1 MAKQRKR
8 VKKQR
13 IDRLPMC
20 FQQPRSPPRKRRTDF
35 SLFFCSS
42 SASSLTNSFHQD
54 DRMDIGNIVS
64 TCSRIQCKESK
75 DGGRGFL
82 SNVVEVPIAEV
93 ESVAQKTLS
102 DPSNKR
108 NFDEQQCD
116 TAETLDFTPIKSQ
129 ITEINDVSITPGS
142 IVWAKTACQMWWP
155 AEIMDETS
163 TSANSRNQGIDGH
176 VLVQYYGNHRSAWV
190 DPTRDLSLLEECFE
204 ERSSNPMEDF
214 QDALQEALGR
224 KERIN
229 SCGQLFGSPNGCSNS
244 NRLDQSS
251 DKWNSSSSSRTEDDF
266 LGKGRGKRKRKPKVH
281 FDVSSLLHMSGVWSA
296 HGELLLCFPYLY
308 VRRHC
313 FVGGYFPSEIS
324 EESSSVQDNAVSWPR
339 SSYWFSLLTPIKIA
353 GKLCSIFLF
362 LLFHFPSLQQ
372 TISCLCL

>member
-42 SASSLTNSFHQD
+42 SASSLTNSFHQVSLLEYSSGKDGLSNVTVANSD

-155 AEIMDETS
+155 AE
-163 TSANSRNQGIDGH
+163 
-176 VLVQYYGNHRSAWV
+176 
-190 DPTRDLSLLEECFE
+190 CFE

-281 FDVSSLLHMSGVWSA
+281 FDEVT
-296 HGELLLCFPYLY
+296 FPLKSVRK
-308 VRRHC
+308 VRR
-313 FVGGYFPSEIS
+313 FRIMRYLGL
-324 EESSSVQDNAVSWPR
+324 AA
-339 SSYWFSLLTPIKIA
+339 PI
-353 GKLCSIFLF
+353 GSPF
-362 LLFHFPSLQQ
+362 
-372 TISCLCL
+372 